1 MRAARVAALPDAVS
15 HALEQL
21 LGERVGHVKIIEHSW
36 FARLHGACATTR
48 LERIYLSGSAADF
61 FGNPWLM
68 LHEYCHVLRQWQT
81 GSLTVPRYLIE
92 CLRRGYWN
100 NRFEVEARAFAGLMG
115 VRPRLALMAVPS
127 LSQHFLITSLLRAEE
142 LPTRWIELSVGATLG
157 IAALLVVVAGG
168 LYRREALLG

>member
-61 FGNPWLM
+61 FANPWLM

-100 NRFEVEARAFAGLMG
+100 NRFEVEARAFAD
-115 VRPRLALMAVPS
+115 
-127 LSQHFLITSLLRAEE
+127 LRAAQ
-142 LPTRWIELSVGATLG
+142 LHRLL
-157 IAALLVVVAGG
+157 AAAPGWGAGG
-168 LYRREALLG
+168 AAAASPQPSSASRR

>member
-61 FGNPWLM
+61 FANPWLM

-100 NRFEVEARAFAGLMG
+100 NRFEVEARAFADQKAPQL
-115 VRPRLALMAVPS
+115 
-127 LSQHFLITSLLRAEE
+127 H
-142 LPTRWIELSVGATLG
+142 
-157 IAALLVVVAGG
+157 ALLASTTAAPPEQADAHPSSAS
-168 LYRREALLG
+168 RR

>member
-1 MRAARVAALPDAVS
+1 MRAGRVAALPDAVS
-15 HALEQL
+15 NALERL

-61 FGNPWLM
+61 FANPWLM

-100 NRFEVEARAFAGLMG
+100 NRFEVEAREFADRRAPQLYTLLAAAPRRARGPAFNLAAPRGDRAP
-115 VRPRLALMAVPS
+115 RPR
-127 LSQHFLITSLLRAEE
+127 R
-142 LPTRWIELSVGATLG
+142 
-157 IAALLVVVAGG
+157 
-168 LYRREALLG
+168 